1 MRIGFSKFKEKEKK
15 TFEKKRFETTL
26 SRYPLNPLDFEKN
39 IIVGTKKKLFFVIF
53 DGICPILD
61 YFGHFSSVLQRY
73 GPFWIKN

>member
-15 TFEKKRFETTL
+15 LLKRFETTL
-26 SRYPLNPLDFEKN
+26 SRYPLSPLDFEKN
-39 IIVGTKKKLFFVIF
+39 IIVDTKKTFFVIF

-73 GPFWIKN
+73 GPFLD